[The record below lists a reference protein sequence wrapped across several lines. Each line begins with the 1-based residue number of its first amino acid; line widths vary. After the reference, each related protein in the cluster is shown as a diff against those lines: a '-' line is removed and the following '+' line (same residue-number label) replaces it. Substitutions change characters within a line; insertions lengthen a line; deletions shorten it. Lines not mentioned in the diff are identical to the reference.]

1 VLCPG
6 KAYDRSPCGTGT
18 SAKMACLAADGLLR
32 PGQIW
37 RQEGILGTVFE
48 GSFQFMESPEEGTE
62 RRIAPTVTGSA
73 YVTAEST
80 LIFDP
85 ADPFRL
91 GVPE

>member
-1 VLCPG
+1 
-6 KAYDRSPCGTGT
+6 
-18 SAKMACLAADGLLR
+18 MACLAADGKLK
-32 PGQIW
+32 PGQLW

-48 GSFQFMESPEEGTE
+48 GNFQFEESGIAANRDSQLPLIQPGEQ
-62 RRIAPTVTGSA
+62 RIIPTITGSA
-73 YVTAEST
+73 YITAEST

>member
-1 VLCPG
+1 
-6 KAYDRSPCGTGT
+6 
-18 SAKMACLAADGLLR
+18 MACLAADGLLK
-32 PGQIW
+32 PGEPW

-48 GSFQFMESPEEGTE
+48 GSYETE
-62 RRIAPTVTGSA
+62 PGERGMNKIISFITGSA
-73 YVTAEST
+73 YITAKST

>member
-1 VLCPG
+1 
-6 KAYDRSPCGTGT
+6 
-18 SAKMACLAADGLLR
+18 MACLAADGLLK
-32 PGQIW
+32 PGQPW

-48 GSFQFMESPEEGTE
+48 GSFEFENGAAINGDGVGLAEG
-62 RRIAPTVTGSA
+62 RRIIPTITGSA
-73 YVTAEST
+73 HVTAEST

>member
-1 VLCPG
+1 MACMAAAGTLKPG
-6 KAYDRSPCGTGT
+6 KP
-18 SAKMACLAADGLLR
+18 
-32 PGQIW
+32 W

-48 GSFQFMESPEEGTE
+48 GSFEFDEDTDDAGRHGGSLQNSRKIIPMI
-62 RRIAPTVTGSA
+62 RGSA
-73 YVTAEST
+73 HVTAECT

>member
-1 VLCPG
+1 
-6 KAYDRSPCGTGT
+6 
-18 SAKMACLAADGLLR
+18 MACLAADGLLQ

-48 GSFQFMESPEEGTE
+48 GSFQFIEGTE
-62 RRIAPTVTGSA
+62 QGKERKIAPTVTGTA
-73 YVTAEST
+73 FVTAEST
-80 LIFDP
+80 LIFDL